1 MKQILKRIFNHEELS
16 REEACSLMRNMVG
29 GSINDAQTAAL
40 LAAFQMRGVTV
51 DELIGFRDALLQTRV
66 PVSLQ
71 EFQPIDIVGTGG
83 DGKNTFNISTC
94 ACFVVAGAG
103 YHVAKHGN
111 YGATSVSGAS
121 NVMELYGVRF
131 TNETDKL
138 KRSMEGCGMTYL
150 HAPLF
155 NPALKTVAP
164 VRKALG
170 VRTLF
175 NLLGPLVNPCLPSFQ
190 LLGVADLA
198 QMRLY
203 TNTLQRLGIRFAV
216 VNNLDGYDEI
226 SLTDEFKVMTNRYE
240 TIYRPSELG
249 FSIARQEELYGG
261 STPEEAVRIF
271 GNVLQNKATRA
282 QTDCVLINASFAIQA
297 MKPASSIEACVAEA
311 RESLESG
318 KAFHTFRRF
327 LERRGMK
334 QALAAPPHGIIAE
347 FKRHS
352 PSKGWIHQE
361 ADSAVIPPAYE
372 KAGAAALSILTDT
385 PFFKGS
391 LKDIRTARPLVQLP
405 ILRKD
410 FIISPYQIYQAKA
423 VQADAILLIAAALTP
438 AECRTLAHT
447 AHELHLEVLMEIHHE
462 RELDCLNEDVDMV
475 GVNNRNL
482 GTFHTDPGNSF
493 RLASLLPHDVLKVSE
508 SGLSSPALLRELR
521 DAGFRGFLI
530 GETFMRTYNP
540 GRALSD
546 FIQSLEL

>member
-1 MKQILKRIFNHEELS
+1 MKQILKRIFNHEKLS

-121 NVMELYGVRF
+121 NVMEQYGVRF

-138 KRSMEGCGMTYL
+138 KRSMEECGMTYL
-150 HAPLF
+150 HAP
-155 NPALKTVAP
+155 
-164 VRKALG
+164 
-170 VRTLF
+170 LF

-261 STPEEAVRIF
+261 STPEEAARIF

-318 KAFHTFRRF
+318 KAFHSFRRF
-327 LERRGMK
+327 LE
-334 QALAAPPHGIIAE
+334 
-347 FKRHS
+347 
-352 PSKGWIHQE
+352 
-361 ADSAVIPPAYE
+361 
-372 KAGAAALSILTDT
+372 
-385 PFFKGS
+385 
-391 LKDIRTARPLVQLP
+391 
-405 ILRKD
+405 
-410 FIISPYQIYQAKA
+410 
-423 VQADAILLIAAALTP
+423 
-438 AECRTLAHT
+438 
-447 AHELHLEVLMEIHHE
+447 
-462 RELDCLNEDVDMV
+462 LN
-475 GVNNRNL
+475 R
-482 GTFHTDPGNSF
+482 
-493 RLASLLPHDVLKVSE
+493 
-508 SGLSSPALLRELR
+508 
-521 DAGFRGFLI
+521 
-530 GETFMRTYNP
+530 
-540 GRALSD
+540 
-546 FIQSLEL
+546 